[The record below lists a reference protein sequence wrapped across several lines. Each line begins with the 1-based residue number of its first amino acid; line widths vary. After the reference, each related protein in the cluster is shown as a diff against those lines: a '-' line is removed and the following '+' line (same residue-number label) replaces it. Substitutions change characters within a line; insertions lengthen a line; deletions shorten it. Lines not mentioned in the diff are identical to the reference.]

1 MFKKYLVFT
10 SVFVVLGM
18 ILFTN
23 PALAKGNDKS
33 HHDYKGEVD
42 ITRDSLP
49 DQDGFYKVKDHPDM
63 ELRVFVYQT
72 SSSRTRKPALQCNL
86 ADTDSASVVSSAGWK
101 LPSTWTYRLNTNS
114 TPSTIG
120 SINLASITSKS
131 FGVWTSAIGNKVTV
145 KKGTNTS
152 VSQAKVDKQNIITWG
167 TAPSTTL
174 AVTYV
179 WETNGIA
186 TEVDTI
192 MNKSFSWYWSNS
204 NTCAYLGVYDAQ
216 NILTHELGHTMGLND
231 EYDSSLFLNSTMFGY
246 GSPTETQKNTLT
258 TGDIAGVK
266 ALY

>member
-1 MFKKYLVFT
+1 MFLAVF
-10 SVFVVLGM
+10 GM
-18 ILFTN
+18 IFTAS
-23 PALAKGNDKS
+23 PALAKSKDKP
-33 HHDYKGEVD
+33 HREYRGEVD
-42 ITRDSLP
+42 MARDALP
-49 DQDGFYKVKDHPDM
+49 EQEGFYKVKDYPDM

-72 SSSRTRKPALQCNL
+72 STSRTKKPILQCKL
-86 ADTDSASVVSSAGWK
+86 VDSDSASVVTSAGWK
-101 LPSTWTYRLNTNS
+101 LPSTWTYRLNVNS

-120 SINLASITSKS
+120 STNFATIASKS
-131 FGVWTSAIGNKVTV
+131 FGVWTSAIGKKVTI
-145 KKGTNTS
+145 KKGTNTA
-152 VSQAKVDKQNIITWG
+152 VNQAKVDKQNIITWG
-167 TAPSTTL
+167 ISPSTAL

-179 WETNGIA
+179 WATNGIA

-192 MNKSFSWYWSNS
+192 MNKAFSWYWSNS

-266 ALY
+266 VLY